1 MTRIEF
7 AAGYSI
13 QRNLLLKAAFQH
25 NDRDGGVLQQV
36 AHMVAAQLVFWF

>member
-1 MTRIEF
+1 VTRIEI

-25 NDRDGGVLQQV
+25 NNRDGGVLRQV
-36 AHMVAAQLVFWF
+36 AHLVAAQLVFWF